1 MPGHLKTKGKD
12 SMIGKEIG
20 FRLVVGLALAACAAS
35 AAATETCGAER
46 YRPRLFKQF
55 GEINNVPDGL
65 TQDEKGNIFH
75 SAPNLIDNSYPGVV
89 LKRCVKTGKWSI
101 FVAGAKS
108 PKTGVGRPMGL
119 EYCREDGNLYYCDN
133 QYFDSKDY
141 ASRVMRVVI
150 DKTTGEP
157 LRIETAVDNI
167 KLANAIRFYK
177 GDMFFTDTYF
187 DLDRKD
193 GIGVG
198 GVYRVSL
205 AACREKTVSLLPK
218 PQYKNDPCFVCA
230 TETKAL
236 EGRGGDNSGADG
248 LAITKEGHLYF
259 GTFGSGRFYTAKR
272 NADGSYAPAKLLFE
286 NPKVFACC
294 DGICYDEAENRIIMS
309 DSALNA
315 LHTWDIAK
323 ELKGECGYGEL
334 WKNGDDDG
342 VTGLLD
348 QPCEPMIWIDPQTNK
363 RKCIVANFDMAFPG
377 LTNKTNDK
385 VHTLSVI
392 DLQ

>member
-1 MPGHLKTKGKD
+1 MKKI
-12 SMIGKEIG
+12 IGMEIAIS
-20 FRLVVGLALAACAAS
+20 VVMFASVTCVAS
-35 AAATETCGAER
+35 AACCDAK
-46 YRPRLFKQF
+46 YRPQLFKQF

-65 TQDEKGNIFH
+65 TQDEKGNIYH
-75 SAPNLIDNSYPGVV
+75 SAPNLIDKSYPGVV
-89 LKRCVKTGKWSI
+89 FKRCVKTGEWSI

-119 EYCREDGNLYYCDN
+119 EYCAEDGNLYYCDN
-133 QYFDSKDY
+133 QYFDSPDY
-141 ASRVMRVVI
+141 ASRVMRVVL
-150 DKTTGEP
+150 DKKTGEP

-177 GDMFFTDTYF
+177 GDMFFTDTFF
-187 DLDRKD
+187 DIKRAD
-193 GIGVG
+193 GIGIG
-198 GVYRVSL
+198 GVYRVPL
-205 AACREKTVSLLPK
+205 AACKDKVVSLLSK
-218 PQYKNDPCFVCA
+218 DSFEKDPYFLCK
-230 TETKAL
+230 TETKPL

-272 NADGSYAPAKLLFE
+272 NADGSYAPAKMIFE
-286 NPKVFACC
+286 DPKRFACC
-294 DGICYDEAENRIIMS
+294 DGICYDEVKNRIIMS

-315 LHTWDIAK
+315 LHTWDISK
-323 ELKGECGYGEL
+323 ELAGECGFGEL

-342 VTGLLD
+342 TTGLLD
-348 QPCEPMIWIDPQTNK
+348 QPCEPMIWKDPATNK

-377 LTNKTNDK
+377 LMNKTNDK

-392 DLQ
+392 DIE

>member
-1 MPGHLKTKGKD
+1 MKSLKIGMTGAALCAVLAGCCCGKSATATKGDEK
-12 SMIGKEIG
+12 
-20 FRLVVGLALAACAAS
+20 
-35 AAATETCGAER
+35 
-46 YRPRLFKQF
+46 YRPRLFASF
-55 GEINNVPDGL
+55 GEEVNEPDGL
-65 TQDEKGNIFH
+65 TQDEKGNIYH
-75 SAPNLIDNSYPGVV
+75 SAPNHLSKEFPGQIM
-89 LKRCVKTGKWSI
+89 KRDFETGK
-101 FVAGAKS
+101 
-108 PKTGVGRPMGL
+108 GRPMGL

-141 ASRVMRVVI
+141 ASRIMRVVI
-150 DKTTGEP
+150 DRQTGKAV
-157 LRIETAVDNI
+157 RIETAVENL

-193 GIGVG
+193 GVGVG
-198 GVYRVSL
+198 GVYRVPL
-205 AACREKTVSLLPK
+205 AACRDKAVSLLPK
-218 PQYKNDPCFVCA
+218 PQFEKDPYFVA
-230 TETKAL
+230 KTETVAL

-272 NADGSYAPAKLLFE
+272 TADGKYAPAKLLFE
-286 NPKVFACC
+286 DPKVFPCC
-294 DGICYDEAENRIIMS
+294 DGICYDEVCNRIIMS

-348 QPCEPMIWIDPQTNK
+348 RPCEPMIWIDPQTNK

-392 DLQ
+392 DLE

>member
-1 MPGHLKTKGKD
+1 MNKI
-12 SMIGKEIG
+12 SMIG
-20 FRLVVGLALAACAAS
+20 LS
-35 AAATETCGAER
+35 AAAALMAGCATEQCAGKTACTGGEK

-55 GEINNVPDGL
+55 GDINNVPDGL
-65 TQDEKGNIFH
+65 TQDEKGNIYH
-75 SAPNLIDNSYPGVV
+75 SAPNLINNEYPGVV
-89 LKRCVKTGKWSI
+89 LKRCAKTGKWSI

-108 PKTGVGRPMGL
+108 PKTNVGRPMGL

-150 DKTTGEP
+150 DKKTGEA
-157 LRIETAVDNI
+157 LRVETAVENV

-177 GDMFFTDTYF
+177 GDMFITDTYF

-193 GIGVG
+193 GVGVG
-198 GVYRVSL
+198 GVYRIPL
-205 AACREKTVSLLPK
+205 ADCRDKPVKLLPK
-218 PQYKNDPCFVCA
+218 PRYKDDPYFVCN
-230 TETKAL
+230 TETVAL
-236 EGRGGDNSGADG
+236 PGRGGDVSGADG

-272 NADGSYAPAKLLFE
+272 TADGKYGPAKLIFE
-286 NPKVFACC
+286 DPKVFPCC

-323 ELKGECGYGEL
+323 EQRGECGFGEL
-334 WKNGDDDG
+334 WKNADDDG
-342 VTGLLD
+342 ANGLFD
-348 QPCEPMIWIDPQTNK
+348 QPCEPMVWVCPKSGK
-363 RKCIVANFDMAFPG
+363 RKCVVANFDMAFPG
-377 LTNKTNDK
+377 LVNKTNDK
-385 VHTLSVI
+385 VHSLSI
-392 DLQ
+392 LDLE